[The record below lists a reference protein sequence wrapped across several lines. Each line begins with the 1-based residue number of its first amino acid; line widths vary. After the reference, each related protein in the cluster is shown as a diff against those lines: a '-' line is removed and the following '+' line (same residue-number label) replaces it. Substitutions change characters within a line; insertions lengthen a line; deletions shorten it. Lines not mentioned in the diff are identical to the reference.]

1 MCSVACDQTVH
12 VHRLEQS
19 DKEGYNDAVQ
29 ILNAGR
35 RQESINV
42 VTVHGLNMYET
53 KSSLP

>member
-19 DKEGYNDAVQ
+19 DKEGHNDAVQ

-35 RQESINV
+35 QQESINV
-42 VTVHGLNMYET
+42 VTVHGLNKYET